1 MSKSILYEERDNV
14 GIITLNREKVLNA
27 WNKEMRIKICK
38 IFNKIKKEKKIK
50 AVILTGAGKKAF
62 CAGQDLNELKNFKKN
77 QVNGWIDEF
86 KKVYTAIRS
95 AEIPTISC
103 INGVAVG
110 SGFQLILLTDIRISH
125 KNTKFGQVEI
135 NSGITSITGAWIIE
149 KVLGLSKSIELC
161 LTGKLINGKK
171 AYEIGII
178 HHLTSQKN
186 VMKLSL
192 KIAKELSQKP
202 QHAMRLTKKRIWE
215 QFKQEMEETFKSAK
229 KYHKISF
236 KLGEP
241 QKTTKNFLK
250 K

>member
-1 MSKSILYEERDNV
+1 MNKSILYEERDNV

-27 WNKEMRIKICK
+27 WNKEMRVKICK
-38 IFNKIKKEKKIK
+38 IFKKIKKEKKIK

-62 CAGQDLNELKNFKKN
+62 CAGQDLNELKNFKTN
-77 QVNGWIDEF
+77 QVEGWIDEF

-125 KNTKFGQVEI
+125 QKTKFGQVEI

-161 LTGKLINGKK
+161 LTGKLVGGKK
-171 AYEIGII
+171 AYDIGII

-192 KIAKELSQKP
+192 KIAKELSYKP

-215 QFKQEMEETFKSAK
+215 LFKDEMEETFKSAK

-236 KLGEP
+236 KIGEP
-241 QKTTKNFLK
+241 QKTTKDFLK

>member
-1 MSKSILYEERDNV
+1 MDKSILYEERNNI

-27 WNKEMRIKICK
+27 WNKEMRLKICE
-38 IFNKIKKEKKIK
+38 IFSRIKKEKKIK
-50 AVILTGAGKKAF
+50 VVIFTGKGNKAF
-62 CAGQDLNELKNFKKN
+62 CAGQDLKELKNFKTS
-77 QVNGWIDEF
+77 QVDGWIDEF
-86 KKVYTAIRS
+86 KKVYTAVRS
-95 AEIPTISC
+95 SEIPTISC

-125 KNTKFGQVEI
+125 QNAKFGQVEI

-161 LTGKLINGKK
+161 LTGKLIKGKE
-171 AYEIGII
+171 ALNIGVIN
-178 HHLTSQKN
+178 HLTTKKN

-192 KIAKELSQKP
+192 KIAKELSEKP

-215 QFKQEMEETFKSAK
+215 IFKTEMDETFKSAK
-229 KYHKISF
+229 KYHKMSF

-241 QKTTKNFLK
+241 QKTTRKFLK